1 MNPDRRAGAAWF
13 IAGVAVALAVA
24 GLGFAIASWRTPPPS
39 ADFGPRGF
47 PGVLALE
54 FAATGLILALKRP
67 ENRMGWI
74 FLVVAL
80 GSGFQQLAEGY
91 AVWAVAGH
99 GSSTVLA
106 RLAALGEDWIWIL
119 PFGTIGL
126 ALALFPEGHA
136 ISRRWARWIGLCVA
150 MSIVAALGL
159 ATTTQPTY
167 FKDVVNPVGISGA
180 YRLGNASSV
189 FFLLLLV
196 TGFASLIVRFRRT
209 VGDEHEQMKWVAF
222 SAAII
227 LIGFG
232 AFIVAFLIEGNASTF
247 LTNLLELAVVVGVAT
262 IPISVGIGIL
272 RYRLY
277 DVDVVISK
285 TLVYGALAV
294 LIALV
299 YVVIV
304 AGIGTVV
311 GSDTGPA
318 LSAVAAAVVA
328 VAFQPAR
335 RRVQRVANRLVYGHR
350 ASPYEVLS
358 EFADRLSDSYSI
370 DDVLPRLI
378 RLLADGTGAE
388 EVSVWLRVGGE
399 LRRAAVWPAATDG
412 GRSAARTRPRGQVFD
427 VRHQAEELGAI
438 SVVMPPDEPLTV
450 DQERLVRDVAAQA
463 GLVLRNVRLIEDLK
477 ASRQRLVAAQ
487 DAERRRLERNLH
499 DGAQQ
504 QLVAL
509 GVKARLAKELARRDP
524 AEVEPILDQIQADT
538 NDALENLRDLAR
550 GIYPPL
556 LADRGLVAAL
566 EAQARKA
573 TVPTT
578 VQGDGIGRFGQD
590 AEAAVYFSCLE
601 ALQNVAKYAQASHA
615 EITLSN
621 ENGGLTFRVTDDGI
635 GFDATTA
642 SYGTGLQGIA
652 DRLASLDGTVEVR
665 SSRGTGTTVTGTVAV

>member
-1 MNPDRRAGAAWF
+1 MSRKQRAWAAWT
-13 IAGVAVALAVA
+13 IAAFATVMAIV

-67 ENRMGWI
+67 DNRMGWI

-80 GSGFQQLAEGY
+80 GSGFQQVAEGY
-91 AVWAVAGH
+91 AVWAVAGR
-99 GSSTVLA
+99 GLTTVPA

-136 ISRRWARWIGLCVA
+136 ISRRWSWWIGLCVA
-150 MSIVAALGL
+150 MSIVAVLGL

-167 FKDVVNPVGISGA
+167 FADVVNPIGISGA
-180 YRLGNASSV
+180 YRLGNISSV

-196 TGFASLIVRFRRT
+196 TGFASLIVRFRRSED
-209 VGDEHEQMKWVAF
+209 DEHEQMKWVAF

-227 LIGFG
+227 LIAFG
-232 AFIVAFLIEGNASTF
+232 AFIVAFLIEGNASTP

-311 GSDTGPA
+311 GADRGPA

-358 EFADRLSDSYSI
+358 AFAERLADSYSI

-388 EVSVWLRVGGE
+388 EVSVWLRVGAD
-399 LRRAAVWPAATDG
+399 LRRAAVWPAEEERSRTL
-412 GRSAARTRPRGQVFD
+412 GRTAPQGRIFE
-427 VRHQAEELGAI
+427 VRHQGEELGAI
-438 SVVMPPDEPLTV
+438 NVVMPSGEAMAV
-450 DQERLVRDVAAQA
+450 DQERLVSDVAAQA

-509 GVKARLAKELARRDP
+509 GVKARLAQQLARRDP
-524 AEVEPILDQIQADT
+524 AEVEPILGQIQADT
-538 NDALENLRDLAR
+538 DDALENLRDLAR

-566 EAQARKA
+566 GAQARKA
-573 TVPTT
+573 AVPTT
-578 VQGDGIGRFGQD
+578 VRGDGIGRFEQD
-590 AEAAVYFSCLE
+590 VEAAVYFSCLE
-601 ALQNVAKYAQASHA
+601 ALQNVAKYAHASRA
-615 EITLSN
+615 EIELSN
-621 ENGGLTFRVTDDGI
+621 GNGTLTFRVTDDGI
-635 GFDATTA
+635 GFDTTTT
-642 SYGTGLQGIA
+642 SFGTGLQGIA
-652 DRLASLDGTVEVR
+652 DRLAAIDGSVDVR
-665 SSRGTGTTVTGTVAV
+665 SSRGGGTTITGRVTV